1 MPRWLRLF
9 TFKEIEDHFKKQKE
23 EYEKV
28 SSGGSSTMVGADGKI
43 TPQNFPT
50 PNKSSY
56 K

>member
-23 EYEKV
+23 QYDKA
-28 SSGGSSTMVGADGKI
+28 SSDGSSTMVGTDGKI
-43 TPQNFPT
+43 NPQSFPT

-56 K
+56 R

>member
-9 TFKEIEDHFKKQKE
+9 TFKEIEDHFKKQKA
-23 EYEKV
+23 EYEKA
-28 SSGGSSTMVGADGKI
+28 SSEGSATMVGSDGKI
-43 TPQNFPT
+43 TPKNFPT